1 VNIMERHR
9 IVFLERDSIRGTFRR
24 PEFPHDYAEYPLTK
38 PEELAQR
45 VQDASIVIT
54 NKVQLRGE
62 LLATLPRLKMV
73 ACAATGTDNVD
84 LAWCREHGIVVSN
97 IRGYAVNTV
106 PEHVIALAMA
116 LRRNLLAYRRD
127 VQAGKW
133 QQAPMFCFFDH
144 PIRDLHGAT
153 MGLVGRGSLGEG
165 VARLAEAFGMRVL
178 WAERKGAEKVSP
190 GKTAFEAVLRES
202 DVISLHCP
210 LNDATRGL
218 IGEAELRMM
227 KPDAVLIN
235 TARGGIVDEA
245 ALARALKEGRIG
257 GAGFDVLSKEPP
269 REGNPLLALDLPNF
283 ILTPH
288 VAWASAG
295 AMQTLL
301 DQLTGNLEAFAR
313 GEPRNRVA

>member
-1 VNIMERHR
+1 MKHR
-9 IVFLERDSIRGTFRR
+9 IVFLERESIRGTFRQ
-24 PEFPHDYAEYPLTK
+24 PDFPHDYDEYPLSAAEDVT
-38 PEELAQR
+38 AR
-45 VQDASIVIT
+45 VREASIVIT
-54 NKVQLRGE
+54 NKVVLRGE
-62 LLATLPRLKMV
+62 LLATLPKLKMI

-97 IRGYAVNTV
+97 IRGYAANTV

-127 VQAGKW
+127 VRDGQW
-133 QQAPMFCFFDH
+133 QRSPNFCFFDH

-153 MGLVGRGSLGEG
+153 LGLIGRGSLGEG

-178 WAERKGAEKVSP
+178 WAERKGAEKVGP
-190 GKTAFEAVLRES
+190 GRTAFAELLRQS
-202 DVISLHCP
+202 DVVSLHCP

-218 IGEAELRMM
+218 IGEAELRLM
-227 KPDAVLIN
+227 KPEAILIN

-245 ALARALKEGRIG
+245 ALVRALKENWIG

-269 REGNPLLALDLPNF
+269 REGNPLLELDQPNF

-295 AMQTLL
+295 AMQALL